1 MTQVRAAARQ
11 RTHRTGI
18 VATEA
23 FPHAVKRPAL
33 GFRAG
38 AGWTALT
45 VALAALVALPVLVVL
60 SRIFAESG
68 GVWQHLA
75 ATVLPLYVVN
85 TLLLLLGVGVLT
97 AAIGVPT
104 AWLVTMHRFPGS
116 RLLEWALLLPL
127 AVPAYVMAY
136 VYTDLLDY
144 AGPVQTALRD
154 LFGWASARDYW
165 FPRIRSLPGAILML
179 SLVLYPYV
187 YLLARKA
194 FLEQSLCVL
203 EVSRTLGRGPW
214 RAFFGVALPLA
225 RPAIAAGLALALM
238 ETIADYGTVSYF
250 GVSTFTTGIYR
261 TWFGMGAPVAAAQLA
276 AFMLLFVAAL
286 VALERWSRGKAR
298 YYHTTGRYR
307 VLTPRPLAGLRAVAA
322 ALACG
327 LPVLLG
333 FLLPAAVLLGLA
345 IGGGDPL
352 WGRRFLGL
360 AGNSFILAAVTA
372 VLAVLLA
379 ALMAYGIRLRPTWL
393 NRISVRLA
401 GLGYAVPGSVVAVGV
416 LIPFAAFDNGL
427 DAVMRQTFGVST
439 GLLLTGSIAALVF
452 AYLVRFLAVSYNT
465 VESSLGK
472 ISPSM
477 DLASRALGQTPRR
490 TLLKVHAPIMRAGL
504 LTAGLLVFVDVMKEL
519 PATLIVR
526 PFNFDTLAVRV
537 FRLAADERLA
547 EASTAALTIVAVGV
561 VPVVLLSAAI
571 ARSRPGGPPCAPCA
585 PAALALPGAADLSSG
600 PAQSAAKR

>member
-1 MTQVRAAARQ
+1 MATARRRTQTAE
-11 RTHRTGI
+11 I
-18 VATEA
+18 VATET
-23 FPHAVKRPAL
+23 FPSEVKRPAL
-33 GFRAG
+33 GIRG
-38 AGWTALT
+38 TGGWTVLT
-45 VALAALVALPVLVVL
+45 VAVAMLVALPVLVVL
-60 SRIFAESG
+60 SRVFAGSG

-75 ATVLPLYVVN
+75 STVLPLYVIN
-85 TLLLLLGVGVLT
+85 TLILLVGVGVL
-97 AAIGVPT
+97 AAVIGVST

-116 RLLEWALLLPL
+116 RVFEWALLLPL

-144 AGPVQTALRD
+144 AGPVQTLLRD

-165 FPRIRSLPGAILML
+165 FPRIRSIQGAILML
-179 SLVLYPYV
+179 GLVLYPYV

-194 FLEQSLCVL
+194 FLEQSLCVI

-214 RAFFGVALPLA
+214 RSFFGVALPLA

-238 ETIADYGTVSYF
+238 ETIADYGTVSFF

-286 VALERWSRGKAR
+286 VVLERWSRGKAQ
-298 YYHTTGRYR
+298 YFHTTGRYR
-307 VLTPRPLAGLRAVAA
+307 ILTPRTLLGLKGLGAS
-322 ALACG
+322 LACG
-327 LPVLLG
+327 LPILLG
-333 FLLPAAVLLGLA
+333 FLLPAAVLLNLT

-352 WGRRFLGL
+352 WGRRFLGF
-360 AGNSFILAAVTA
+360 AGNSFLLAAVTA
-372 VLAVLLA
+372 GLAVLLA

-393 NRISVRLA
+393 TRLSVRLA

-427 DAVMRQTFGVST
+427 DAIMRETFGIST

-477 DLASRALGQTPRR
+477 DHASRALGQTARR
-490 TLLKVHAPIMRAGL
+490 TLLKVHAPMMRAGL

-526 PFNFDTLAVRV
+526 PFNFDTLAVRA

-561 VPVVLLSAAI
+561 VPVVLLSMAI
-571 ARSRPGGPPCAPCA
+571 TRSRPGATCAPCAPCA
-585 PAALALPGAADLSSG
+585 PATIASSSIN
-600 PAQSAAKR
+600 PDVHRR

>member
-1 MTQVRAAARQ
+1 MTQTA
-11 RTHRTGI
+11 GI

-23 FPHAVKRPAL
+23 IPSTLKRPAP
-33 GFRAG
+33 GYRTAG
-38 AGWTALT
+38 GWTVLT
-45 VALAALVALPVLVVL
+45 VAAAALVGLPVLVVF
-60 SRIFAESG
+60 SRIFADSG

-75 ATVLPLYVVN
+75 STVLPLYVTN
-85 TLLLLLGVGVLT
+85 TLVLLVGVGALSAV
-97 AAIGVPT
+97 IGVPA

-116 RLLEWALLLPL
+116 RVFEWALLLPL

-144 AGPVQTALRD
+144 AGPVQMALRE
-154 LFGWASARDYW
+154 LFGWSSARDYW
-165 FPRIRSLPGAILML
+165 FPRIRSIQGAILML
-179 SLVLYPYV
+179 GLVLYPYV

-214 RAFFGVALPLA
+214 RSFFGVALPLA
-225 RPAIAAGLALALM
+225 RPAIAAGLALVLM
-238 ETIADYGTVSYF
+238 ETIADYGTVSFF

-286 VALERWSRGKAR
+286 VALERWSRGKAQ
-298 YYHTTGRYR
+298 YFHTTGRYR
-307 VLTPRPLAGLRAVAA
+307 MLTQRPLAGLKGVGAS
-322 ALACG
+322 LACL

-333 FLLPAAVLLGLA
+333 FLLPAAVLLSLA
-345 IGGGDPL
+345 VGDGDPL
-352 WGRRFLGL
+352 WGGQFLGF
-360 AGNSFILAAVTA
+360 AGNSFALAAVTA
-372 VLAVLLA
+372 GLAVLLA
-379 ALMAYGIRLRPTWL
+379 AVMAYGIRLRPTWL
-393 NRISVRLA
+393 TRASVRLA

-427 DAVMRQTFGVST
+427 DSLMREWFGIST

-477 DLASRALGQTPRR
+477 DFASRALGQTPRR
-490 TLLKVHAPIMRAGL
+490 TLLKVHAPLMRAGL

-519 PATLIVR
+519 PATLILR
-526 PFNFDTLAVRV
+526 PFNFDTLAIRV
-537 FRLAADERLA
+537 FRLASDERLA
-547 EASTAALTIVAVGV
+547 EASTAALAIVAVGV
-561 VPVVLLSAAI
+561 IPVVLLSAAI
-571 ARSRPGGPPCAPCA
+571 ARSRPGYGCAPCA
-585 PAALALPGAADLSSG
+585 PATIASMKNPEARL
-600 PAQSAAKR
+600 

>member
-1 MTQVRAAARQ
+1 MTWVKAAARQ
-11 RTHRTGI
+11 DLHRSGI

-23 FPHAVKRPAL
+23 FSSEVKRPAW
-33 GFRAG
+33 RIAG
-38 AGWTALT
+38 AGGWTVLT
-45 VALAALVALPVLVVL
+45 VAVALLVALPVLVVL
-60 SRIFAESG
+60 SRVVADSG

-75 ATVLPLYVVN
+75 STVLPLYIVN
-85 TLLLLLGVGVLT
+85 TLILLVGVGVL
-97 AAIGVPT
+97 AGLIGVAT
-104 AWLVTMHRFPGS
+104 AWLVTMHQFPGS
-116 RLLEWALLLPL
+116 RIFEWALLLPL
-127 AVPAYVMAY
+127 AMPAYVMAY

-144 AGPVQTALRD
+144 AGPVQALLRD

-165 FPRIRSLPGAILML
+165 FPRIRSIGGAILMFG
-179 SLVLYPYV
+179 LVLYPYV
-187 YLLARKA
+187 FLLARKA

-214 RAFFGVALPLA
+214 RSFFGVALPLA

-238 ETIADYGTVSYF
+238 ETIADYGTVSFF

-307 VLTPRPLAGLRAVAA
+307 MLTPRPLTGLKGLGAV
-322 ALACG
+322 LACG
-327 LPVLLG
+327 LPVGLG
-333 FLLPAAVLLGLA
+333 FLLPAGILLDLA

-352 WGRRFLGL
+352 WGRKFLSF
-360 AGNSFILAAVTA
+360 AGNSFVLATVTA
-372 VLAVLLA
+372 VLAVVLA
-379 ALMAYGIRLRPTWL
+379 ALMAYGIRLRPTWPTRL
-393 NRISVRLA
+393 SVRVA
-401 GLGYAVPGSVVAVGV
+401 GLGYAVPGSVIAVGV

-427 DAVMRQTFGVST
+427 DAFMRETFGVST

-477 DLASRALGQTPRR
+477 DHASRALGQTPRR

-504 LTAGLLVFVDVMKEL
+504 LTAGMLVFVDVMKEL

-561 VPVVLLSAAI
+561 IPVILLSAAI
-571 ARSRPGGPPCAPCA
+571 ARSRPGANCAPCA
-585 PAALALPGAADLSSG
+585 PAIPPQSGNPPALNG
-600 PAQSAAKR
+600 R

>member
-1 MTQVRAAARQ
+1 M
-11 RTHRTGI
+11 THRTGI
-18 VATEA
+18 VATETLSSEL
-23 FPHAVKRPAL
+23 KRPSL
-33 GFRAG
+33 GNRG
-38 AGWTALT
+38 AGGWTLLT
-45 VALAALVALPVLVVL
+45 VAVAMLVALPVLVVL
-60 SRIFAESG
+60 SRVFAESG

-75 ATVLPLYVVN
+75 STVLPLYVVN
-85 TLLLLLGVGVLT
+85 TLILLVGVGVL
-97 AAIGVPT
+97 AGLIGVAT

-116 RLLEWALLLPL
+116 RVFEWALLLPL

-144 AGPVQTALRD
+144 AGPVQSLLRD

-165 FPRIRSLPGAILML
+165 FPRIRSIQGAILMFG
-179 SLVLYPYV
+179 LVLYPYV
-187 YLLARKA
+187 FLLARKA

-214 RAFFGVALPLA
+214 RSFFGVALPLA

-238 ETIADYGTVSYF
+238 ETIADYGTVSFF

-298 YYHTTGRYR
+298 YFHTTGRYR
-307 VLTPRPLAGLRAVAA
+307 VLTPRPLTGWKGLGAS
-322 ALACG
+322 LACG

-333 FLLPAAVLLGLA
+333 FLLPAGVLLDLA
-345 IGGGDPL
+345 IGSGDPL
-352 WGRRFLGL
+352 WGRRFIGF
-360 AGNSFILAAVTA
+360 AGNSFVLAVVTA
-372 VLAVLLA
+372 GLAVLLA
-379 ALMAYGIRLRPTWL
+379 ALMAYGIRLRPTWIT
-393 NRISVRLA
+393 RFSVRLA
-401 GLGYAVPGSVVAVGV
+401 GLGYAVPGSVIAVGV
-416 LIPFAAFDNGL
+416 LIPFAAFDNTL
-427 DAVMRQTFGVST
+427 DGFMRETFGVST

-477 DLASRALGQTPRR
+477 DHASRALGQTPRR

-571 ARSRPGGPPCAPCA
+571 ARSRPGAGCAPCA
-585 PAALALPGAADLSSG
+585 PATLPSPGNPLA
-600 PAQSAAKR
+600 R